1 MTYNLIVPL
10 AVDDVCILDSQ
21 SCQVVTFVT
30 HKIFENWPDISAG
43 RKVPFVVDRRRKS
56 LFPNGSRHSAPF
68 RPTAASH
75 DWRRAE
81 GKKMGKSERAWDSIC
96 IQYWFQ
102 SDIVDFHFC
111 DLLLTVAALA
121 LSVLRKRVFFEGQ
134 PPMHTDVALSS
145 IKYRAINNLPSRWY
159 TSLSILAMRDS
170 SLLSDRGN
178 GKLFGYSYQLP

>member
-1 MTYNLIVPL
+1 MKKSSTVRSKREWYMKSECTRDKFIKKWRTIDRHHIVPL
-10 AVDDVCILDSQ
+10 APDDVYILDLQ

-30 HKIFENWPDISAG
+30 HKIFANWPDISAG

-68 RPTAASH
+68 RPAAASH
-75 DWRRAE
+75 GWRRAE
-81 GKKMGKSERAWDSIC
+81 GKKGGRSERAWDSIC

-111 DLLLTVAALA
+111 DLLLTLAAPA

-134 PPMHTDVALSS
+134 PQCIPM
-145 IKYRAINNLPSRWY
+145 SRRHRSNIEW
-159 TSLSILAMRDS
+159 
-170 SLLSDRGN
+170 
-178 GKLFGYSYQLP
+178 